1 MEVSTDRLAEIARC
15 CEEEY
20 ARYFRDL
27 KAESL
32 CCYDLARAAFQDRI
46 QDAMTHFYRIYT
58 PLCAGWVV
66 HFPGFESTQEPSP
79 DVFVNIGF
87 GKLFDRL
94 GPQTFHQFETL
105 PAILAYLKKCVIT
118 AVLQQLRKPVLDE
131 LDESHPNPDGFAP
144 NVEYDQILQR
154 LRELLPA
161 PDDQRLA
168 DLRFR
173 QDLKPA
179 EIARAYPQI
188 WPTARDVT
196 VALQRILRALRKDRE
211 LRSRFGLPEEGAG
224 EL

>member
-1 MEVSTDRLAEIARC
+1 MEFSTDRLAELAHC

-27 KAESL
+27 KTESL
-32 CCYDLARAAFQDRI
+32 CCYDLARAALQDRI
-46 QDAMTHFYRIYT
+46 QEAETHFYRIYA

-66 HFPGFESTQEPSP
+66 HFPGFEATQEPTP

-94 GPQTFHQFETL
+94 GPKNFHQFETL

-118 AVLQQLRKPVLDE
+118 SVLQQLRKPASEE
-131 LDESHPNPDGFAP
+131 LDENQAVAFSA
-144 NVEYDQILQR
+144 NVEYEQIWGR

-179 EIARAYPQI
+179 EIARAYTQI
-188 WPTARDVT
+188 WPTARVVS
-196 VALQRILRALRKDRE
+196 VALQRILRALRKDPE
-211 LRSRFGLPEEGAG
+211 LRARFGLPAGPEGG
-224 EL
+224 L

>member
-1 MEVSTDRLAEIARC
+1 M
-15 CEEEY
+15 
-20 ARYFRDL
+20 
-27 KAESL
+27 
-32 CCYDLARAAFQDRI
+32 
-46 QDAMTHFYRIYT
+46 
-58 PLCAGWVV
+58 V
-66 HFPGFESTQEPSP
+66 HFPGFEATQEPSP

-94 GPQTFHQFETL
+94 GPKNFRQFETL

-118 AVLQQLRKPVLDE
+118 SVLQQLRKPALDE
-131 LDESHPNPDGFAP
+131 LDEGHPDPGGFAP

-154 LRELLPA
+154 LRQLLPS

-173 QDLKPA
+173 QDMKPA
-179 EIARAYPQI
+179 EIARTYPQI

-211 LRSRFGLPEEGAG
+211 LRSRFGLPEEGTG
-224 EL
+224 EV